1 VLGCRDEQGG
11 TMKLNFYT
19 VFAAGEEKHGGKLP
33 LGLQKQVDQKGQLPP
48 GLEKR

>member
-11 TMKLNFYT
+11 TMKLNFYML
-19 VFAAGEEKHGGKLP
+19 FAAAEVKHGKLP
-33 LGLQKQVDQKGQLPP
+33 PVLQKHVDQRGQLPP